1 MASFKVCEATTLDP
15 EGTNIVIST
24 TPVFHIYPQG
34 HIGEVFVLE
43 SHPSDPRILLSA
55 GHEGYVIF
63 WDMLAG
69 IKLKSLYLEG
79 TEGPEC
85 VFDCKF
91 SPDGLTCAAV
101 DSYGFLTIFG
111 FGSDEPYNKVSAPA
125 SSKCDDPLP
134 NKVHCCLVKVVR

>member
-1 MASFKVCEATTLDP
+1 MVGLSIDCSIPKSITILLLSLSAYFYSLP
-15 EGTNIVIST
+15 PL
-24 TPVFHIYPQG
+24 TPMQA

-55 GHEGYVIF
+55 GHDGLVIF

-69 IKLKSLYLEG
+69 VKLKSFQLEWDN
-79 TEGPEC
+79 GPVC

-101 DSYGFLTIFG
+101 DSYGFLTIMG
-111 FGSDEPYNKVSAPA
+111 FGSNQLYKKVYTF
-125 SSKCDDPLP
+125 
-134 NKVHCCLVKVVR
+134 KVR